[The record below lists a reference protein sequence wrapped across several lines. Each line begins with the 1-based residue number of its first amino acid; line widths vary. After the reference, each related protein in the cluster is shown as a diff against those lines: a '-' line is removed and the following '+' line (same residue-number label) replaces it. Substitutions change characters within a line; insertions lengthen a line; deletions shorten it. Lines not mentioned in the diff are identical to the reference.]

1 MLEKAQQNMA
11 TRMSFLSMD
20 AVSFAIKA
28 QHKQLRRGSP
38 EKRLK
43 AKGRST
49 SKPGRG
55 AQEELYF

>member
-1 MLEKAQQNMA
+1 
-11 TRMSFLSMD
+11 MD
-20 AVSFAIKA
+20 VVSFGSRV
-28 QHKQLRRGSP
+28 QHKHLRRGSL

-55 AQEELYF
+55 AQDELYF